1 MTLNIAMIATGG
13 IADKQLAPA
22 LAFCNGAQLWSVYS
36 RDKARALDFAARHGA
51 KAPAPGFD
59 DLDAL
64 LADPDLD
71 GVIIASPD
79 KLHTDQA
86 VRAARAGKHILTEKP
101 MATDRDGA
109 AMVVAEADAA
119 GVTLAVAYHMR
130 FHMGHRALHQAV
142 QAGQFGTPRHMR
154 IMWPTPAV
162 NADGWRAN
170 ADVGRWWSLAAVGTH
185 CLDQIRWFMR
195 PQCGE
200 VTAMNSLINRS
211 VFGSPNDETAVLGI
225 QFENGS
231 TAELCSSVLFQ
242 GPRRMEVFGSDGYAI
257 CHETLGPHGE
267 GSIDTG
273 DGVFAYTPAN
283 PYVGEIE
290 DFVGAIRDKR
300 AAEVDG
306 HEGAENVKIL
316 LDAIGA

>member
-13 IADKQLAPA
+13 IADGQLAPA
-22 LAFCNGAQLWSVYS
+22 LALSDGAQLWSVYS
-36 RDKARALDFAARHGA
+36 RDKARAAGFAEKHGA
-51 KAPAPGFD
+51 AAGEAAFD

-109 AMVVAEADAA
+109 AAMVAEAEAA

-130 FHMGHRALHQAV
+130 FHMGHRALHAAV

-154 IMWPTPAV
+154 IMWPTPAR
-162 NADGWRAN
+162 NADGWRAKE
-170 ADVGRWWSLAAVGTH
+170 DVGRWWSLAAVGTH

-200 VTAMNSLINRS
+200 VTAMESVINRS
-211 VFGSPNDETAVLGI
+211 VYGGPNDETALLAI

-242 GPRRMEVFGSDGYAI
+242 GPRRMEVYCSDGHAI
-257 CHETLGPHGE
+257 CDETLGPHGE
-267 GSIDTG
+267 GRIDTG
-273 DGVFAYTPAN
+273 DGVFAYTAVN

-300 AAEVDG
+300 APEVDG
-306 HEGAENVKIL
+306 REGAANVDML
-316 LDAIGA
+316 LSAIGE

>member
-13 IADKQLAPA
+13 IADGQLAPA
-22 LAFCNGAQLWSVYS
+22 LAMTDGAQLWSVYS
-36 RDKARALDFAARHGA
+36 RDKDRAAAFAGKHGA
-51 KAPAPGFD
+51 AAGQAAFD

-86 VRAARAGKHILTEKP
+86 VRAARAGKHILAEKP

-109 AMVVAEADAA
+109 AAMVAEAEAA

-130 FHMGHRALHQAV
+130 WHMGHRALHQAV
-142 QAGQFGTPRHMR
+142 QAGKFGIPRHMR
-154 IMWPTPAV
+154 IIWPTPAR
-162 NADGWRAN
+162 NADGWRAK

-185 CLDQIRWFMR
+185 CLDQVRWFMM

-200 VTAMNSLINRS
+200 VTAIESVINQS
-211 VFGSPNDETAVLGI
+211 VYGGPNDETAVLAI

-242 GPRRMEVFGSDGYAI
+242 GPRRMEVYCSDGYAI
-257 CHETLGPHGE
+257 CDETLGPHGE
-267 GSIDTG
+267 GRIDTG
-273 DGVFAYTPAN
+273 DGAFAYTPAN
-283 PYVGEIE
+283 PYVGEIA
-290 DFVGAIRDKR
+290 DFVAAIQEKR
-300 AAEVDG
+300 APEVDG
-306 HEGAENVKIL
+306 KEGAANVDL
-316 LDAIGA
+316 LLKAIGA